1 MRKTDWLAVE
11 LPHRPKWSATSRNSR
26 KKRRNITKPTKRL
39 KAANKLPVTFSGLRF
54 TFCFHSF
61 YRLCDFICIL
71 EYEILLFRVYFLVS
85 VFGFCFPTAFFIFHG
100 RFRCIKSEKCFANCL
115 RCAIVLAN
123 EPVSSNMSWSAEHIS
138 ARYIC
143 KLLSLHFR
151 SLVAGAAFILILMP
165 WKSIV
170 SERSFFSHCLLID
183 WCIISYA

>member
-1 MRKTDWLAVE
+1 MFHHVARLSLFSNAWLMGQAQMRKTDWLAVE

-71 EYEILLFRVYFLVS
+71 EYEILLFRVYF
-85 VFGFCFPTAFFIFHG
+85 FGFCFPTAFFIFHG

-138 ARYIC
+138 SARYANC
-143 KLLSLHFR
+143 FHFTF
-151 SLVAGAAFILILMP
+151 V
-165 WKSIV
+165 
-170 SERSFFSHCLLID
+170 H
-183 WCIISYA
+183 